1 MPLPYKSHCENT
13 PEVMRIELENPVAKA
28 NSQVNNSGDND
39 NDDCGNENNDE
50 DEDEANVDE
59 VVSKLVPSCVSL
71 AKRARESIYL
81 IHRLHNL
88 ILTST

>member
-1 MPLPYKSHCENT
+1 
-13 PEVMRIELENPVAKA
+13 MRVELENPVAKA

-39 NDDCGNENNDE
+39 NDDCGDKNNDE
-50 DEDEANVDE
+50 DKDEANVDE
-59 VVSKLVPSCVSL
+59 VVS
-71 AKRARESIYL
+71 KRARESIYL